1 MFRNMGLAKRMMILI
16 GAGVFIVLAV
26 LVAYVNSRV
35 QKTTQENAIEYADEL
50 TDRIESDVA
59 GQMRDL
65 FSALEGFTDSAE
77 ALISSGAKVDREQ
90 LKEIQM
96 HFMRKNPGLFNI
108 YCMFQPNG
116 LDGRDQDFVNR
127 GLWGESGRYA
137 VTVERD
143 LNDPNKITAKAPT
156 PGYDNKDYYRKCIDS
171 KKPEVLEPYPFEI
184 EKNGVKTSVLETTF
198 CIPIMGPGGAV
209 GMAGADIIL
218 ENLSRQLA
226 QIKPMGSGY
235 AFLVSAE
242 GMIMAHPDLSL
253 IGKTLADIG
262 SGDLMAAVKSGQKAK
277 QWRVA
282 SGSEGKKER
291 AYVTLVPVG
300 FEKAKTAWALGAVFP
315 DKVVFSEALS
325 LRNNTIILGVVA
337 LLLLIL
343 LVYSIAKS
351 VIGPLDG
358 LTGELDQISNQV
370 SHASERIGEAN
381 RELAEGS
388 ATQASHLGQTSTALE
403 QMASMTRQNSENAS
417 RTNEITRD
425 TANRVEKCADC
436 MNRMSTAMGD
446 INDKTAKV
454 SQIVKTI
461 EEIAFQTNLLALN
474 AAVEAARAGEAGKG
488 FAVVADEVRNLSQR
502 SAQAARDTTELIQG
516 TVESVKNGSDIADE
530 LGTIFKGI
538 EEGSMKVD
546 KVIGEIATASNEQA
560 HGVDQVNTAMAQ
572 IDKATQRNTTLAGLS
587 SDAAQELGDHSGS
600 LDYIVARLVELVSG
614 DHRPESRP
622 GAARESR
629 RALDYRGN

>member
-35 QKTTQENAIEYADEL
+35 QDTTRQNATEYADEL
-50 TDRIESDVA
+50 TDRIESDTA
-59 GQMRDL
+59 GKMRQL
-65 FSALEGFTDSAE
+65 FAALEGFTNTAE
-77 ALISSGAKVDREQ
+77 AMLNSGGKIDREQ
-90 LKEIQM
+90 LKEIQS
-96 HFMRKNPGLFNI
+96 HYMRKNPGLFNI
-108 YCMFQPNG
+108 YCMFQPDG
-116 LDGRDQDFVNR
+116 FDGRDREFVNQ

-143 LNDPNKITAKAPT
+143 LNDPNKINVKAPS

-171 KKPEVLEPYPFEI
+171 KKPEVLEPYTFDI
-184 EKNGVKTSVLETTF
+184 VKNGVKTSVLETTF

-218 ENLSRQLA
+218 ENLSRDLA
-226 QIKPMGSGY
+226 EIKPMGSGY

-242 GMIMAHPDLSL
+242 GMVMAHPDLTL

-262 SGDLMAAVKSGQKAK
+262 SGDLMPAVKNAQKAN

-282 SGSEGKKER
+282 AGTKGVKER
-291 AYVTLVPVG
+291 AYVTLTPVR

-315 DKVVFSEALS
+315 DKVVYAEALS

-343 LVYSIAKS
+343 LVYYIAKS

-358 LTGELDQISNQV
+358 LTGELDQISNEV
-370 SHASERIGEAN
+370 SHASERIGDAN

-388 ATQASHLGQTSTALE
+388 ANQASHLGQTSTALE

-425 TANRVEKCADC
+425 TASRVEKCADC
-436 MNRMSTAMGD
+436 MNRMSVAMGD

-516 TVESVKNGSDIADE
+516 TVESVRNGSAIAGE
-530 LGTIFKGI
+530 LETVFKGI
-538 EEGSMKVD
+538 EEGSLKVD
-546 KVIGEIATASNEQA
+546 KVIGEIAAASNEQA

-572 IDKATQRNTTLAGLS
+572 IDKATQRNTALAGQS
-587 SDAAQELGDHSGS
+587 SEAAQELGSHSGA
-600 LDYIVARLVELVSG
+600 LDHIVSRLVGLVSG
-614 DHRPESRP
+614 NHRMESSRP
-622 GAARESR
+622 APVAS
-629 RALDYRGN
+629 RALTHRR